1 MLDPDNNDRETRTM
15 KLRCELLALIMLLV
29 ASTTGAQQPNDIVL
43 WSARLRSER
52 AIKPGEKIAGVLSAS
67 IEDGWHIYSLTQGPG
82 GPIPTNISVPLKQI
96 VSSDGNVSGPKPE
109 ESFDPNFLIVTEFYE
124 HSVNFEVPL
133 VVDPAAKS
141 GPATAII
148 DVRFQTCSERLCL
161 RPATIHVPLA
171 VNTTRVGAD
180 KNTVLDFLFTDFTGK
195 ARKFSEFKGKVL
207 LLDFWA
213 TWCKPC
219 LADIP
224 HLKELYAKHHAH
236 GFEIIGMD
244 SETLGQDAGD
254 ADPQFAKERQEQARQ
269 IVSTRVVNWTQ
280 ATSDTAVP
288 VAVKVFGVESLPT
301 KILIDREGKIVA
313 RIKDSAEL
321 DQLLEKLFS
330 GKQ

>member
-109 ESFDPNFLIVTEFYE
+109 ESFDPNFLM
-124 HSVNFEVPL
+124 
-133 VVDPAAKS
+133 
-141 GPATAII
+141 
-148 DVRFQTCSERLCL
+148 
-161 RPATIHVPLA
+161 
-171 VNTTRVGAD
+171 
-180 KNTVLDFLFTDFTGK
+180 FTDFTGK

-224 HLKELYAKHHAH
+224 HLKELYAKYHAQ

-269 IVSTRVVNWTQ
+269 IVSTRV
-280 ATSDTAVP
+280 
-288 VAVKVFGVESLPT
+288 
-301 KILIDREGKIVA
+301 
-313 RIKDSAEL
+313 
-321 DQLLEKLFS
+321 
-330 GKQ
+330 